1 MKEKLKYYYN
11 NYSTQTKSQI
21 KYSAKGQSNIQI
33 HTYDKYISY
42 TQYEEEKQKHK
53 MKKKSRTKK
62 KNLGLNEFLNEIS
75 TKNSKKLTANSCV
88 A

>member
-33 HTYDKYISY
+33 HTYDKYLSY
-42 TQYEEEKQKHK
+42 TQYKEEKQKHK

-62 KNLGLNEFLNEIS
+62 KFRI
-75 TKNSKKLTANSCV
+75 K
-88 A
+88 

>member
-33 HTYDKYISY
+33 HTYDKYLSY